1 MTPELASAIASEL
14 ATVFGALLDTP
25 MVSTNV
31 DQALT
36 GRHWAATVV
45 ADHEGQGAA
54 TLCFDKLGAA
64 AITGLV
70 MGLDEAAPEAAIAD
84 TLRETLTQALS
95 TTSFKDAINGV
106 LLRVT
111 DLALSADAVEGES
124 YLLEAAGLSAPL
136 TLSIGGALDLDAP
149 APAAGPATAAA
160 PVAESPADRIDVI
173 LDIDLPLVVRFGRT
187 ELPLRT
193 LARMGPGSLIDLGRA
208 ADDPVDVLVSNR
220 VVARGEV
227 VIVGG
232 NYGVRIIDVV
242 SPKERI
248 RSMEA

>member
-25 MVSTNV
+25 MVASQV
-31 DQALT
+31 DQPLK

-45 ADHEGQGAA
+45 AAHEVQGAA
-54 TLCFDKLGAA
+54 TLCFDELGAGA
-64 AITGLV
+64 VTALV
-70 MGLDEAAPEAAIAD
+70 MGLDEAAPEASIAD

-111 DLALSADAVEGES
+111 DLVLSAGAVEGET
-124 YLLEAAGLSAPL
+124 YLLEAAGLSSPL
-136 TLSIGGALDLDAP
+136 TLSIGGALDLEVP
-149 APAAGPATAAA
+149 APAAGPSAD

-173 LDIDLPLVVRFGRT
+173 LDIDLPLIVRFGRT